1 MASELS
7 SMRFFV
13 MKRLLEG
20 SHDTGFS
27 KVNPNRSP
35 ALHCP
40 QCGEP
45 LGMLTWQPPYAVE
58 IERHGEDFGDL
69 LEGPGGDILV
79 TERFADAFQAE
90 GLRGLVGFQ
99 PVEIV
104 RVRGK
109 WLGAEPRSLPRYR
122 FVTVTSDGPAID
134 MERSRL
140 RICKPVVCSQ
150 CRYAG
155 IDAVEG
161 LVLEAGTWKGED
173 VFRPR
178 GLWGRILVSERFMHL
193 AEKHAMSHMAWVPIE
208 KYAWNPLGLAAPA
221 PPGRAG

>member
-1 MASELS
+1 
-7 SMRFFV
+7 MRFFI

-20 SHDTGFS
+20 PHDTGFS
-27 KVNPNRSP
+27 KVKPSRGP
-35 ALHCP
+35 ALRCP

-58 IERHGEDFGDL
+58 IERHGEDLGDL

-79 TERFADAFQAE
+79 TERFAEAFQAE
-90 GLRGLVGFQ
+90 GLRGMSGFQ

-104 RVRGK
+104 RIRGK
-109 WLGAEPRSLPRYR
+109 RLGAEPRSLPRYR
-122 FVTVTSDGPAID
+122 FVTVTSDGPALD
-134 MERSRL
+134 MERSHL
-140 RICKPVVCSQ
+140 RISKPVVCSQ

-155 IDAVEG
+155 IDAIEG

-178 GLWGRILVSERFMHL
+178 GLWGRILVSERFMRL
-193 AEKHAMSHMAWVPIE
+193 AERHAMSHMAWVPID
-208 KYAWNPLGLAAPA
+208 KYVWNPLGLATF
-221 PPGRAG
+221 